1 MSFSIWSRGLPRSIM
16 CVHIFKYYVPQ
27 TSSVPVKL
35 GKKKYEKFSDASA
48 AIQKKKGISKDRANA
63 YVASVERKQGI
74 EPWTG
79 KKKTKTIRR
88 KSKK

>member
-1 MSFSIWSRGLPRSIM
+1 M
-16 CVHIFKYYVPQ
+16 
-27 TSSVPVKL
+27 PVKL

-48 AIQKKKGISKDRANA
+48 A

-74 EPWTG
+74 EPRTG
-79 KKKTKTIRR
+79 TRTTKKTTTRR

>member
-1 MSFSIWSRGLPRSIM
+1 M
-16 CVHIFKYYVPQ
+16 
-27 TSSVPVKL
+27 PVKL

-74 EPWTG
+74 EPRTE
-79 KKKTKTIRR
+79 KNINKTKATKRR
-88 KSKK
+88 KTKK

>member
-1 MSFSIWSRGLPRSIM
+1 M
-16 CVHIFKYYVPQ
+16 
-27 TSSVPVKL
+27 PVKL

-74 EPWTG
+74 EPRTG
-79 KKKTKTIRR
+79 KKTKTTTR
-88 KSKK
+88 KKKK